1 MPDFEIEKSL
11 KGTVIG
17 VDEVGRGPLAGPV
30 VSCACTYK
38 NYEIDKKFIDKID
51 DSKKISYK
59 NRIKIFKIIQNLKDN
74 KEINYSLGFATVEEI
89 DSHNILEATKLSMIR
104 AINKLNFK
112 KGNIIFDGQMKLNI
126 KNFISK
132 DIVKGD
138 NKSISIATS
147 SIIAKIHRDRYMRF
161 LSLKFPNYNWEQNAG
176 YGTKKHIDEIYK
188 NGITDYHRKSFEP
201 IKTLIHK

>member
-1 MPDFEIEKSL
+1 LPDFEIEKSL
-11 KGTVIG
+11 EGTVIG

-112 KGNIIFDGQMKLNI
+112 KGNIIFDGKMKLNI

-176 YGTKKHIDEIYK
+176 YGTKRHIDEIYK

>member
-1 MPDFEIEKSL
+1 LPDFEIEKSL

-112 KGNIIFDGQMKLNI
+112 KGNIIFDGKMKLNI

-176 YGTKKHIDEIYK
+176 YGTKRHIDEIYK

>member
-74 KEINYSLGFATVEEI
+74 KEIHYSLGFATVEEI

-132 DIVKGD
+132 DIVQGD

-176 YGTKKHIDEIYK
+176 YGTKRHIDEIYK

>member
-11 KGTVIG
+11 EGTVIG

-30 VSCACTYK
+30 VSCACTFK
-38 NYEIDKKFIDKID
+38 NYKIDKKFIDKID

-132 DIVKGD
+132 DIVQGD

-176 YGTKKHIDEIYK
+176 YGTKRHIDEIYK

>member
-112 KGNIIFDGQMKLNI
+112 KGNILFDGKMKLNI

-176 YGTKKHIDEIYK
+176 YGTKRHIDEIYK

>member
-11 KGTVIG
+11 EGTVIG

-112 KGNIIFDGQMKLNI
+112 KGNIIFDGKMKLNI

-132 DIVKGD
+132 DIVQGD

-176 YGTKKHIDEIYK
+176 YGTKRHIDEIYK

>member
-11 KGTVIG
+11 GGTVIG

-74 KEINYSLGFATVEEI
+74 KEIHYSLGFATVEEI

-112 KGNIIFDGQMKLNI
+112 KGNIIFDGKMKLNI

-176 YGTKKHIDEIYK
+176 YGTKRHIDEIYK

>member
-30 VSCACTYK
+30 VSCACTFK
-38 NYEIDKKFIDKID
+38 NYKIDKKFIDKID

-112 KGNIIFDGQMKLNI
+112 KGNIIFDGKMKLNI

-176 YGTKKHIDEIYK
+176 YGTKRHIDEIYK

>member
-11 KGTVIG
+11 EGAVIG

-30 VSCACTYK
+30 VSCACTFK
-38 NYEIDKKFIDKID
+38 NYKIDKKFIDKID

-112 KGNIIFDGQMKLNI
+112 KGNIIFDGKMKLNI

-176 YGTKKHIDEIYK
+176 YGTKRHIDEIYK

>member
-11 KGTVIG
+11 EGTVIG

-112 KGNIIFDGQMKLNI
+112 KGNIIFDGKMKLNI

-161 LSLKFPNYNWEQNAG
+161 LSLKFPSYNWEQNAG
-176 YGTKKHIDEIYK
+176 YGTKRHIDEIYK

>member
-11 KGTVIG
+11 EGTVIG

-30 VSCACTYK
+30 VSCACTFK

-112 KGNIIFDGQMKLNI
+112 KGNIIFDGKMKLNI

-176 YGTKKHIDEIYK
+176 YGTKRHIDEIYK

>member
-30 VSCACTYK
+30 VSCACTFK
-38 NYEIDKKFIDKID
+38 NYKIDKKFIDKID

-59 NRIKIFKIIQNLKDN
+59 NRIKIFRIIQNLKDN

-112 KGNIIFDGQMKLNI
+112 KGNIIFDGKMKLNI

-132 DIVKGD
+132 DIVQGD

-176 YGTKKHIDEIYK
+176 YGTKRHIDEIYK

>member
-132 DIVKGD
+132 DIVQGD

>member
-1 MPDFEIEKSL
+1 LPDFEIEKSL

-59 NRIKIFKIIQNLKDN
+59 NRIKIFKIIQYLKDN

-112 KGNIIFDGQMKLNI
+112 KGNIIFDGKMKLNI

-176 YGTKKHIDEIYK
+176 YGTKRHIDEIYK

>member
-11 KGTVIG
+11 EGTVIG

-59 NRIKIFKIIQNLKDN
+59 NRIKIFKIIQNLKHN

-112 KGNIIFDGQMKLNI
+112 KGNILFDGKMKLNI

-147 SIIAKIHRDRYMRF
+147 SIIAKIHRDRYMKF

-176 YGTKKHIDEIYK
+176 YGTKRHIDEIYK

>member
-112 KGNIIFDGQMKLNI
+112 KGNIIFDGKMKLNI

-132 DIVKGD
+132 DIVQGD

>member
-11 KGTVIG
+11 GGTVIG

-112 KGNIIFDGQMKLNI
+112 KGNIIFDGKMKLNI

-176 YGTKKHIDEIYK
+176 YGTKRHIDEIYK

>member
-176 YGTKKHIDEIYK
+176 YGTKRHIDEIYK

>member
-11 KGTVIG
+11 EGTVIG

-89 DSHNILEATKLSMIR
+89 DSHNILEATKLSMLR

-112 KGNIIFDGQMKLNI
+112 KGNIIFDGKMKLNI

-176 YGTKKHIDEIYK
+176 YGTKRHIDEIYK

>member
-1 MPDFEIEKSL
+1 LPDFEIEKSL
-11 KGTVIG
+11 EGTVIG

-30 VSCACTYK
+30 VSCACTFK
-38 NYEIDKKFIDKID
+38 NYKIDKKFIDKID

-112 KGNIIFDGQMKLNI
+112 KGNIIFDGKMKLNI

-176 YGTKKHIDEIYK
+176 YGTKRHIDEIYK

>member
-11 KGTVIG
+11 EGTVIG

-59 NRIKIFKIIQNLKDN
+59 NRIKIFKIIQYLKDN

-126 KNFISK
+126 KNTVS
-132 DIVKGD
+132 
-138 NKSISIATS
+138 N
-147 SIIAKIHRDRYMRF
+147 
-161 LSLKFPNYNWEQNAG
+161 
-176 YGTKKHIDEIYK
+176 
-188 NGITDYHRKSFEP
+188 
-201 IKTLIHK
+201 

>member
-11 KGTVIG
+11 EGTVIG

-38 NYEIDKKFIDKID
+38 NYEVDKKFIDKID

-112 KGNIIFDGQMKLNI
+112 KGNIIFDGKMKLNI

-147 SIIAKIHRDRYMRF
+147 SIIAKIHRDRYMKF

-176 YGTKKHIDEIYK
+176 YGTKRHIDEIYK

>member
-1 MPDFEIEKSL
+1 
-11 KGTVIG
+11 
-17 VDEVGRGPLAGPV
+17 
-30 VSCACTYK
+30 
-38 NYEIDKKFIDKID
+38 
-51 DSKKISYK
+51 
-59 NRIKIFKIIQNLKDN
+59 
-74 KEINYSLGFATVEEI
+74 
-89 DSHNILEATKLSMIR
+89 
-104 AINKLNFK
+104 
-112 KGNIIFDGQMKLNI
+112 MKLNI

-132 DIVKGD
+132 DIVQGD

-176 YGTKKHIDEIYK
+176 YGTKRHIDEIYK

>member
-132 DIVKGD
+132 DIVQGD

-176 YGTKKHIDEIYK
+176 YGTKRHIDEIYK

>member
-11 KGTVIG
+11 EGAVIG

-112 KGNIIFDGQMKLNI
+112 KGNIIFDGKMKLNI

-176 YGTKKHIDEIYK
+176 YGTKRHIDEIYK

>member
-59 NRIKIFKIIQNLKDN
+59 NRIKIFKIIQNLKYN

-132 DIVKGD
+132 DIVQGD

>member
-112 KGNIIFDGQMKLNI
+112 KGNIIFDGKMKLNI

-176 YGTKKHIDEIYK
+176 YGTKRHIDEIYK

>member
-30 VSCACTYK
+30 VSCACTFK
-38 NYEIDKKFIDKID
+38 NYKIDKKFIDKID

-112 KGNIIFDGQMKLNI
+112 KGNIIFDGKMKLNI

>member
-11 KGTVIG
+11 EVAVIG

-132 DIVKGD
+132 DIVQGD

-176 YGTKKHIDEIYK
+176 YGTKRHIDEIYK

>member
-11 KGTVIG
+11 EGTVIG

-132 DIVKGD
+132 DIVQGD

-176 YGTKKHIDEIYK
+176 YGTKRHIDEIYK

>member
-30 VSCACTYK
+30 VSCACTFK
-38 NYEIDKKFIDKID
+38 NYKIDKKFIDKID

-132 DIVKGD
+132 DIVQGD

-176 YGTKKHIDEIYK
+176 YGTKRHIDEIYK

>member
-11 KGTVIG
+11 EGTVIG

-30 VSCACTYK
+30 VSCAWTYK

-59 NRIKIFKIIQNLKDN
+59 NRIKIFKIIQYLKDN

-132 DIVKGD
+132 DIVQGD

-176 YGTKKHIDEIYK
+176 YGTKRHIDEIYK

>member
-11 KGTVIG
+11 EGTVIG

-30 VSCACTYK
+30 VSCACIYK

-59 NRIKIFKIIQNLKDN
+59 NRIKIFKIIKNLKDN

-112 KGNIIFDGQMKLNI
+112 KGNIIFDGKMKLNI

-176 YGTKKHIDEIYK
+176 YGTKRHIDEIYK

>member
-11 KGTVIG
+11 EGTVIG

-112 KGNIIFDGQMKLNI
+112 KGNIIFDGKMKLNI

-176 YGTKKHIDEIYK
+176 YGTKRHIDEIYK

>member
-1 MPDFEIEKSL
+1 LPDFEIEKSL
-11 KGTVIG
+11 EGTVIG

-30 VSCACTYK
+30 VSCACTFK
-38 NYEIDKKFIDKID
+38 NYKIDKKFIDKID

-112 KGNIIFDGQMKLNI
+112 KGNIIFDGKMKLNI

>member
-11 KGTVIG
+11 EGTVIG

-30 VSCACTYK
+30 VSCACTFK
-38 NYEIDKKFIDKID
+38 NYKIDKKFIDKID

-112 KGNIIFDGQMKLNI
+112 KGNIIFDGKMKLNI